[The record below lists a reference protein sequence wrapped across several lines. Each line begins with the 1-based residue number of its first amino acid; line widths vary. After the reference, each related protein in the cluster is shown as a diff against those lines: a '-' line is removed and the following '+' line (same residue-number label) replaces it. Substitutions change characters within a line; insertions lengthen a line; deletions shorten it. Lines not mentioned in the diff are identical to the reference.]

1 MGLLDLIREDDSLYY
16 ISLED
21 AINILAKKTE
31 SNVWQVATYLLNKD
45 IHIQLNSH
53 QRGANYRVIETSTG
67 SNNMDVG
74 WVGEND
80 AFFWLQ
86 YIVENE
92 TELYSPKIMGNF
104 SKYYQGCVKTFWD
117 RKQFFENKDI
127 QFALSSK
134 EQYPLPNKD
143 NIELHPNFAFIWD
156 ANYLELHKNDAPNL
170 VEVDSDFYMNESIN
184 FEDDLIDKEEKQYP
198 LFFKNK
204 TFSINEAT
212 CVMSGYK
219 PSDTIWISDNVN
231 WLADNP
237 KYAEAS
243 DFIFS
248 AVRTEL
254 FQEFSNGEYFIT
266 SDNLKKLLNESSH
279 FIKGFNDKKITN
291 ITNEDLTENTQLKNT
306 IASLQ
311 SDIDI
316 ERLTIKE
323 LSVEVEKLKAE
334 LLEKDQKIKALESI
348 QTSKIESKLGNTRAE
363 NGVTKLLLV
372 LAEMANININKPH
385 SVHQSLLVQS
395 DLLGID
401 QFPSD
406 ETIKKWLIK
415 ANKWRQLKP

>member
-1 MGLLDLIREDDSLYY
+1 
-16 ISLED
+16 
-21 AINILAKKTE
+21 
-31 SNVWQVATYLLNKD
+31 
-45 IHIQLNSH
+45 
-53 QRGANYRVIETSTG
+53 
-67 SNNMDVG
+67 
-74 WVGEND
+74 
-80 AFFWLQ
+80 
-86 YIVENE
+86 
-92 TELYSPKIMGNF
+92 
-104 SKYYQGCVKTFWD
+104 
-117 RKQFFENKDI
+117 
-127 QFALSSK
+127 
-134 EQYPLPNKD
+134 
-143 NIELHPNFAFIWD
+143 
-156 ANYLELHKNDAPNL
+156 
-170 VEVDSDFYMNESIN
+170 
-184 FEDDLIDKEEKQYP
+184 
-198 LFFKNK
+198 
-204 TFSINEAT
+204 
-212 CVMSGYK
+212 MSGYK

-348 QTSKIESKLGNTRAE
+348 QTSKYQ
-363 NGVTKLLLV
+363 
-372 LAEMANININKPH
+372 H
-385 SVHQSLLVQS
+385 
-395 DLLGID
+395 
-401 QFPSD
+401 
-406 ETIKKWLIK
+406 
-415 ANKWRQLKP
+415 